1 MDLFCELF
9 EGLHTFFE
17 RFKHRN
23 CLHLEAYK
31 HKIARIE
38 HELRETGEK
47 IVKLRQK
54 LNKRHHHNSDSDS
67 ESDEIEAKL
76 HQLRKLSHHLEKLT
90 LKLFR
95 TIDEFFEVNAH
106 VQDSDF
112 CAYRKAYEKLKWQLV
127 RVLKELK
134 EACSSAPRRPN
145 KEDDDGTSDESSE
158 EEESS
163 SSSSS
168 SSDESSEEWE
178 KKIDNKKNFKRV
190 VKYMLKNIEDYY
202 RKCVERRQREINRIK
217 KDIIRIKFELVKLL
231 KKVST
236 IFKNELFYFRDLF
249 FNFFVYN
256 RSSSRA
262 TIEIVATR
270 RATS

>member
-54 LNKRHHHNSDSDS
+54 LNKRHHHTSDEDSD
-67 ESDEIEAKL
+67 SDEIEAKL
-76 HQLRKLSHHLEKLT
+76 HRLQKLSHHLEKLT

-106 VQDSDF
+106 IQDSDF

-134 EACSSAPRRPN
+134 EACSPN
-145 KEDDDGTSDESSE
+145 KWSDKEEDDSKSDESSE
-158 EEESS
+158 ESS
-163 SSSSS
+163 SSKSD
-168 SSDESSEEWE
+168 SDESEEWE
-178 KKIDNKKNFKRV
+178 KKIDNKKHFKRV

-231 KKVST
+231 KKVS
-236 IFKNELFYFRDLF
+236 
-249 FNFFVYN
+249 
-256 RSSSRA
+256 
-262 TIEIVATR
+262 
-270 RATS
+270 